1 MSLERMLEIF
11 SYIIINY
18 PIYSILILTIIFI
31 ISGFVT
37 NLVAIKLLNY
47 IDYIN
52 NSKLDI
58 NNNLVEIILFTLFL
72 ISVML
77 LLLLPFFIMT
87 AQRDKKKKTQYFI
100 LGISVVGFI
109 TLYAY
114 SFKYVKIRLIF
125 ILFLYFT
132 IIYFVYILL
141 KVIEISFNKIYS
153 WLWETSYIKGN
164 KVKRKYRR
172 LDTKKLSLLWA
183 IIIFIL
189 GLLFNFNR

>member
-1 MSLERMLEIF
+1 MKGSLKNIF
-11 SYIIINY
+11 MKINKKGKELKILLAII
-18 PIYSILILTIIFI
+18 L
-31 ISGFVT
+31 SGFVT

-58 NNNLVEIILFTLFL
+58 NNSLVEIILFTLFL

-109 TLYAY
+109 TLYTY

>member
-1 MSLERMLEIF
+1 MKGSLK
-11 SYIIINY
+11 N
-18 PIYSILILTIIFI
+18 IFI
-31 ISGFVT
+31 KTNKKGKELKILLAIILSGFVT

>member
-1 MSLERMLEIF
+1 MKGSLKNIF
-11 SYIIINY
+11 MKTNKKGKELKILLAII
-18 PIYSILILTIIFI
+18 L
-31 ISGFVT
+31 SGFVT

-189 GLLFNFNR
+189 GLLFNLNR

>member
-1 MSLERMLEIF
+1 MKGSLKNIF
-11 SYIIINY
+11 MKINKKGKELKILLAII
-18 PIYSILILTIIFI
+18 L
-31 ISGFVT
+31 SGFVT

>member
-1 MSLERMLEIF
+1 MKGSLKNIF
-11 SYIIINY
+11 MKINKKGKELKILLAII
-18 PIYSILILTIIFI
+18 L
-31 ISGFVT
+31 SGFVT

-189 GLLFNFNR
+189 GLLFNLNR

>member
-1 MSLERMLEIF
+1 MKGSLKNIF
-11 SYIIINY
+11 MKTNKKGKELKILLAII
-18 PIYSILILTIIFI
+18 L
-31 ISGFVT
+31 SGFVT

>member
-1 MSLERMLEIF
+1 MKGSLKNIF
-11 SYIIINY
+11 MKTNKKGKELKILLAII
-18 PIYSILILTIIFI
+18 L
-31 ISGFVT
+31 SGFVT

-164 KVKRKYRR
+164 IE
-172 LDTKKLSLLWA
+172 D
-183 IIIFIL
+183 
-189 GLLFNFNR
+189 

>member
-1 MSLERMLEIF
+1 MKGSLKNIF
-11 SYIIINY
+11 MKTNKKGKELKILLAII
-18 PIYSILILTIIFI
+18 L
-31 ISGFVT
+31 SGFVT

-125 ILFLYFT
+125 ILFLYCT